1 MQLFMCTIKDLQMA
15 RATIQAYLFFESIKT
30 KLGCKLFIGVE
41 VVMRILANQETFS
54 WKGDS
59 FFWNVFSPT

>member
-54 WKGDS
+54 
-59 FFWNVFSPT
+59 